1 MRQPTAAVAVP
12 PVFDF
17 YFTPSRA
24 SALGARTVK
33 TILEQYGFETE
44 LFNFPALRKRGSRQ
58 SLPDELNHLKP
69 HIIDNETGPLSFF
82 TKYQRFGPDFHECA
96 AMIKSSG
103 AAFLFISCFAWAYA
117 ESAARLA
124 EAVKK
129 FSPET
134 MIIAGGAGATVNPSY
149 FRDCPHIDHVLC
161 GEAENVLGDFLRY
174 EAGASGRSCEA
185 KALQPFVP
193 AAAVN
198 EGRGKQGI
206 TRVTLSVSRGCPN
219 RCSFCSNFLVHGR
232 EFRKLPV
239 PAVENLLNSLRLQGP
254 LHFNFE
260 DDNLLADTGYFLD
273 LLELLGRKYPGAV
286 FTAENG
292 LEYNLLSPGLAEQL
306 TDLGFRSFNLSMA
319 SSDSVMLDSQNR
331 PSTPG
336 RLKEIAE
343 VLQARDILSTVYF
356 ICGMKNETIDS
367 TALNLLA
374 LHDMPAL
381 TGISMFYPVPGL
393 PGFENPETFSKHKP
407 FLCAGSSAWPWNG
420 SLSTAGLITAFRL
433 ARLSNM
439 IKTLTAQIP
448 GTRKEKISGQDRLL
462 VKEIFRERRL
472 KTFSGKEIAEVPE
485 ADRRLVEN
493 FLEQALS
500 PGLLD

>member
-1 MRQPTAAVAVP
+1 MQQQIAAIAVP

-33 TILEQYGFETE
+33 TILEHYGFETE

-58 SLPDELNHLKP
+58 PLPDELSHLKP
-69 HIIDNETGPLSFF
+69 HIIENETGPLSFF
-82 TKYQRFGPDFHECA
+82 TKYQRFGPDYHECA
-96 AMIKSSG
+96 EMIKSCG
-103 AAFLFISCFAWAYA
+103 ADYLFISCFAWAYA
-117 ESAARLA
+117 ESTLKLA
-124 EAVKK
+124 EAVKNI
-129 FSPET
+129 SPEVR
-134 MIIAGGAGATVNPSY
+134 IIAGGAGVTVNPVY
-149 FRDCPHIDHVLC
+149 FADCPDIDQVLC
-161 GEAENVLGDFLRY
+161 GEAEKVLGDFLKH
-174 EAGASGRSCEA
+174 EAGISGSLYESE
-185 KALQPFVP
+185 LQPFIP
-193 AAAVN
+193 SAAVN
-198 EGRGKQGI
+198 EGRGKQGT

-232 EFRKLPV
+232 EFRKLPI
-239 PAVENLLNSLRLQGP
+239 PAVEDMLKSLRLKGP

-260 DDNLLADTGYFLD
+260 DDNLLADKSYFIA
-273 LLELLGRKYPGAV
+273 LLELLGTRYPGSI

-292 LEYNLLSPGLAEQL
+292 LEYNLLSPQL
-306 TDLGFRSFNLSMA
+306 TRQLIGLGFRSFNLSMA
-319 SSDSVMLDSQNR
+319 SSDLILLDSQNR

-336 RLKEIAE
+336 RLKEISG
-343 VLQARDILSTVYF
+343 VLQVRNILSTVYF

-367 TALNLLA
+367 TASNLIA
-374 LHDMPAL
+374 LHNMPVL

-393 PGFENPETFSKHKP
+393 PGFENPEIFSKYKP
-407 FLCAGSSAWPWNG
+407 FLCAGSSAWPWNN

-448 GTRKEKISGQDRLL
+448 GTRHDKIQEQDSRL

-472 KTFSGKEIAEVPE
+472 KTIRGKEITDIPE
-485 ADRRLVEN
+485 AENKLVET
-493 FLEQALS
+493 FLEQALR